1 MTHMENE
8 KSKNHSGI
16 DIVEIGQYVEKSLT
30 VTVDELKQRSEI
42 RIRAILI
49 YTLLILFI
57 VSTVAT
63 FVLIYLKAFAVIN
76 LSDGI
81 IYALIGASIAEIV
94 SIIILP
100 VKYLFP
106 INKQ

>member
-1 MTHMENE
+1 MDNE
-8 KSKNHSGI
+8 KTKNRLSDDI
-16 DIVEIGQYVEKSLT
+16 DVVNIGQYFEKS
-30 VTVDELKQRSEI
+30 VVVAELKNRSEI
-42 RIRAILI
+42 RIREILI
-49 YTLLILFI
+49 YSLLILFI

-63 FVLIYLKAFAVIN
+63 FVLIYLKAFAAIH

-106 INKQ
+106 LNK

>member
-1 MTHMENE
+1 MPDKKT
-8 KSKNHSGI
+8 KDRLSDI
-16 DIVEIGQYVEKSLT
+16 DIVNIEQYFEKS
-30 VTVDELKQRSEI
+30 VTVEELKQHSEI

-49 YTLLILFI
+49 YSLLILFI
-57 VSTVAT
+57 VSTIAT
-63 FVLIYLKAFAVIN
+63 FVLIFLKAFAVIH

-106 INKQ
+106 AGKQ